1 MEILLSGVVAFAFCL
16 LVTPFLIKL
25 LMRFNAI
32 DSGGGRKIHRGS
44 VPTMG
49 GLAIFVSVIATIA
62 MFSPAI
68 LFTRTVPYVIGAI
81 SLMALLGFADDALN
95 LKPNR
100 KLFVMIVGATLVYIA
115 SIRIWSLYGFFGIH
129 ELPPFVSYLVTVFT
143 IIVIINAYN
152 LIDGIDGLAGGIGA
166 TTLFCFA
173 LWFMLMGNMFG
184 LVLCLSFTGAL
195 LAFLHY
201 NWAPARVFMGDTGSL
216 MIGMTCAICT
226 LIFIQENSLMP
237 ANDPLCFKGYVAAGV
252 TFVAY
257 PLYDTL
263 RVFIIRIRE
272 HRSPF
277 SADTQHTHHYLLR
290 LGYSHS
296 KVTTIIL
303 IVNFAGMIV
312 FWILS
317 YFIHSYYVVPIILL
331 TAFLGAKYLQRVENR
346 NRLVEIEQGNPPK
359 QAQ

>member
-1 MEILLSGVVAFAFCL
+1 MSGVVAFAICL

-115 SIRIWSLYGFFGIH
+115 GIRIWSLYGFFGIH
-129 ELPPFVSYLVTVFT
+129 ELPAFVSYLVTVFT

-201 NWAPARVFMGDTGSL
+201 NWAPARVFMGDTGAFFLGGALCMLSIISRMQILIPFMGL
-216 MIGMTCAICT
+216 M
-226 LIFIQENSLMP
+226 
-237 ANDPLCFKGYVAAGV
+237 YVASSVSCILQVGYFKLTHGKRIFKMAPLHHHFELKGMHETKV
-252 TFVAY
+252 VAMY
-257 PLYDTL
+257 
-263 RVFIIRIRE
+263 
-272 HRSPF
+272 
-277 SADTQHTHHYLLR
+277 
-290 LGYSHS
+290 
-296 KVTTIIL
+296 TIVSVIMCL
-303 IVNFAGMIV
+303 IVLFA
-312 FWILS
+312 
-317 YFIHSYYVVPIILL
+317 L
-331 TAFLGAKYLQRVENR
+331 TF
-346 NRLVEIEQGNPPK
+346 
-359 QAQ
+359 

>member
-1 MEILLSGVVAFAFCL
+1 MSGVVAFAICL

-115 SIRIWSLYGFFGIH
+115 GIRIWSLYGFFGIH

-216 MIGMTCAICT
+216 ALGGFVSALALMLDIPLILVIVGFIYAAEVLSVVLQVGYFKATHGKRLFKMAPIHHHFELSGWKETKVVSVFVIITAI
-226 LIFIQENSLMP
+226 
-237 ANDPLCFKGYVAAGV
+237 LCLVGYLA
-252 TFVAY
+252 
-257 PLYDTL
+257 L
-263 RVFIIRIRE
+263 
-272 HRSPF
+272 
-277 SADTQHTHHYLLR
+277 
-290 LGYSHS
+290 
-296 KVTTIIL
+296 
-303 IVNFAGMIV
+303 
-312 FWILS
+312 
-317 YFIHSYYVVPIILL
+317 
-331 TAFLGAKYLQRVENR
+331 
-346 NRLVEIEQGNPPK
+346 
-359 QAQ
+359 

>member
-1 MEILLSGVVAFAFCL
+1 MSGVVAFAICL

-25 LMRFNAI
+25 LMRFRAI
-32 DSGGGRKIHRGS
+32 DSGGGRKIHRGT

-68 LFTRTVPYVIGAI
+68 LFTRAIPYVIGAI

-100 KLFVMIVGATLVYIA
+100 KLFIMVVGATLVYIA
-115 SIRIWSLYGFFGIH
+115 GIRIWSLHGFFGIH
-129 ELPPFVSYLVTVFT
+129 ELPPVASYFITVFT

-173 LWFMLMGNMFG
+173 LWFMLNDKMFG
-184 LVLCLSFTGAL
+184 TILCLSFTGAL

-216 MIGMTCAICT
+216 MIGMACAICT
-226 LIFIQENSLMP
+226 LIFIQENSMMA
-237 ANDPLCFKGYVAAGV
+237 ANDPLHFKGYVAAGV
-252 TFVAY
+252 TY
-257 PLYDTL
+257 PL
-263 RVFIIRIRE
+263 
-272 HRSPF
+272 
-277 SADTQHTHHYLLR
+277 
-290 LGYSHS
+290 
-296 KVTTIIL
+296 K
-303 IVNFAGMIV
+303 
-312 FWILS
+312 
-317 YFIHSYYVVPIILL
+317 
-331 TAFLGAKYLQRVENR
+331 
-346 NRLVEIEQGNPPK
+346 
-359 QAQ
+359 

>member
-1 MEILLSGVVAFAFCL
+1 MEILLSGVVAFATCL
-16 LVTPFLIKL
+16 LLTPFLIKL
-25 LMRFNAI
+25 LTRFKAI

-44 VPTMG
+44 IPTMG
-49 GLAIFVSVIATIA
+49 GLAIFVSVMATLAI
-62 MFSPAI
+62 FSSMIPLNREVLYI
-68 LFTRTVPYVIGAI
+68 VGAI
-81 SLMALLGFADDALN
+81 SLMALLGFTDDALN

-100 KLFVMIVGATLVYIA
+100 KLFIMVVGATLVYIA
-115 SIRIWSLYGFFGIH
+115 GIRIWSLHGFFGIH
-129 ELPPFVSYLVTVFT
+129 ELPPIASYFITVFT

-184 LVLCLSFTGAL
+184 LILCLSFTGAL

-216 MIGMTCAICT
+216 MIGMACAICT
-226 LIFIQENSLMP
+226 LIFIQENSMMA
-237 ANDPLCFKGYVAAGV
+237 ANDPLHFKGYVAAGV

-263 RVFIIRIRE
+263 RVFIIRIRN

-290 LGYSHS
+290 LGYTHS

-303 IVNFAGMIV
+303 MVNFAGMVV
-312 FWILS
+312 FWALS
-317 YFIHSYYVVPIILL
+317 YFIPSYYVVPIILL
-331 TAFLGAKYLQRVENR
+331 TAFLGALYLRKVELR
-346 NRLVEIEQGNPPK
+346 NRLVEIEQGDDPK
-359 QAQ
+359 KPQ